1 MILQTPGV
9 KLIEHSEVTVEIG
22 IDVLTTVPVII
33 LPTHPVGELTV
44 YDVGNVI
51 DPLNVSPPVSTT
63 EVHDSCVQLKG
74 PVSTTELHD
83 SCVQLKLPV
92 SISELHVNCAQLK
105 FPEKEAVLGSV
116 VK

>member
-1 MILQTPGV
+1 MTLQTPGV
-9 KLIEHSEVTVEIG
+9 KLIEHSKVTVKIG
-22 IDVLTTVPVII
+22 TDVLTTVPVII
-33 LPTHPVGELTV
+33 LPTHPVGGTTV
-44 YDVGNVI
+44 YDIGSVI

-63 EVHDSCVQLKG
+63 ELHDNCVQLKV

-83 SCVQLKLPV
+83 SCVQIKLPV
-92 SISELHVNCAQLK
+92 SISEAHVKCAQLK